1 MFSVGFVSLGCVKNL
16 VDSQIMAG
24 ELIAAGV
31 PIAPSVEQAEV
42 IIVNTCAFIADAR
55 HESARAIESA
65 CRLKSRGGARAVVVA
80 GCLPQ
85 RERGRLFEMFPEIDA
100 VMGVDELR
108 DVAAIVRRLEQGERL
123 FSLVCGRPHRL
134 FEPRLVGSAKRP
146 VVFSGGPHAYL
157 KVAEGCNHRCAFCAI
172 PAIRGRFRSRPLAR
186 VVAEAESLL
195 EAGCRELDLVS
206 QDVTAYGIDLAGR
219 QRLPDLLR
227 ALGRLGG
234 RFWIRLLY
242 GYPTR
247 VSDRLLDVMASVAQ
261 VCPYLD
267 VPIQHSHPDV
277 LAAMARA
284 DTIAAV
290 RMLPSRARAAMPE
303 VALRTTCLLGFPGE
317 TESRFRHLLRHVT
330 EVGYDHLGAFV
341 FSPEAGTPAL
351 GLPGRPHRATAE
363 RRMRELLT
371 LQRGLVEAR
380 NAAAAGRQ
388 TEVLLERPAGRGRW
402 WTGRSRREAPEVDG
416 VVRVRGV
423 PEGARAGDFVRVRLA
438 GASGYD
444 LRADWLGDAGS

>member
-1 MFSVGFVSLGCVKNL
+1 MFSVGFISLGCVKNL

-24 ELIAAGV
+24 ELIAGGV
-31 PIAPSVEQAEV
+31 PLAPSPERSDV

-55 HESARAIESA
+55 QESARAIEGA
-65 CRLKSRGGARAVVVA
+65 CTLKSRGSVRAVVVA
-80 GCLPQ
+80 GCFPQ
-85 RERGRLFEMFPEIDA
+85 RERERLFDLFPEIDA

-108 DVAAIVRRLEQGERL
+108 DVAAVVRRLEQGERL
-123 FSLVCGRPHRL
+123 FSLVSGRPHRL
-134 FEPRLVGSAKRP
+134 FEPGRRP
-146 VVFSGGPHAYL
+146 VVFSGAPHAYL

-186 VVAEAESLL
+186 IVAEAESLL
-195 EAGCRELDLVS
+195 EGGCRELDLVS
-206 QDVTAYGIDLAGR
+206 QDVTAYGIDLEGR

-234 RFWIRLLY
+234 TFWIRLLY

-247 VSDRLLDVMASVAQ
+247 VGSALLEAMATVPQ

-267 VPIQHSHPDV
+267 VPIQHSHPHV
-277 LAAMARA
+277 LTAMGRP
-284 DTIAAV
+284 DTVAAV
-290 RMLPSRARAAMPE
+290 AALPGRARAVLPD

-317 TESRFRHLLRHVT
+317 REPHFRHLLRHVA

-351 GLPGRPHRATAE
+351 DLPGRPRRPTAE
-363 RRMRELLT
+363 RRMRELLE

-380 NAAAAGRQ
+380 NAAAAGRE
-388 TEVLLERPAGRGRW
+388 TVVLLERPSGRGRSW
-402 WTGRSRREAPEVDG
+402 IGRSRREAPEVDA

-423 PEGARAGDFVRVRLA
+423 PDSARAGDFVRVRLA

-444 LRADWLGDAGS
+444 LLAVYSSSSDR